1 MSAPELLYGGR
12 VPADLPAGAALVPD
26 GATIELGAV
35 EIYYSLFELPMS
47 AVLPRLPQSLHPSV
61 PAVLATSFWRVRESP
76 CGPFEFAYAG
86 VACRTGIKPRHFIF
100 GAWCDNA
107 DAGQLLR
114 ERYGIACEPATV
126 TCRESYDR
134 IRGVVALDGAIA
146 LDIVTTNMVS
156 LSGAGAM
163 VKYSPA
169 LGRAEVEGRQKLIQ
183 FEAGYEFKR
192 VLRGEL
198 TAAEFDAAAIG
209 EPTLRPTHAIAGTF
223 AVCDVALL
231 PPRFAVDLEVPA
243 EAGGATKITKTA

>member
-1 MSAPELLYGGR
+1 MSAPELLYGSR
-12 VPADLPAGAALVPD
+12 TPADMPRGAVIAAHSDP
-26 GATIELGAV
+26 IELGAV

-47 AVLPRLPQSLHPSV
+47 TVLPRLPQSLHPSV
-61 PAVLATSFWRVRESP
+61 PAVLATSFWRVRESV

-86 VACRTGIKPRHFIF
+86 IACRTGIKPRHFVF

-114 ERYGIACEPATV
+114 ERYGIGCETATV

-134 IRGVVALDGAIA
+134 IRGVVTLDSGVA

-169 LGRAEVEGRQKLIQ
+169 LGLAEIDSQQQLVQ

-192 VLRGEL
+192 VLRGEV
-198 TAAEFDAAAIG
+198 TAAGFDAAALG

-223 AVCDVALL
+223 AVCDVTLL
-231 PPRFAVDLEVPA
+231 PPRFAVDLTVPA
-243 EAGGATKITKTA
+243 EAGGATKIAKTA

>member
-1 MSAPELLYGGR
+1 MSAPELLYGSR
-12 VPADLPAGAALVPD
+12 LPADMPVGAALLPD
-26 GATIELGAV
+26 SGTIELGAV

-61 PAVLATSFWRVRESP
+61 PAVLATSFWRVRDSAY
-76 CGPFEFAYAG
+76 GPFEFAYVG

-114 ERYGIACEPATV
+114 DRYGIACETATV

-134 IRGVVALDGAIA
+134 IRGVVALDGGVA

-156 LSGAGAM
+156 LSGAGGM

-169 LGRAEVEGRQKLIQ
+169 LGLAAVDGRQKLVQ

-192 VLRGEL
+192 VLRGEV
-198 TAAEFDAAAIG
+198 TATGFDAAAIG
-209 EPTLRPTHAIAGTF
+209 ESTLRPTHAIAGTF
-223 AVCDVALL
+223 AVCDVTLL
-231 PPRFAVDLEVPA
+231 PPRFAVDLDVPA
-243 EAGGATKITKTA
+243 EAGGATKIAKIA